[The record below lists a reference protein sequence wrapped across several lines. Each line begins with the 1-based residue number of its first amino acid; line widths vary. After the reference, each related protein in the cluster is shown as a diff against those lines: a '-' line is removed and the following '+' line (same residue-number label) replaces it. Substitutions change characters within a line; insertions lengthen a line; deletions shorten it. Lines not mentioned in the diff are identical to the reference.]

1 MVVQNDNP
9 EMMRLIA
16 ECSQT
21 MQMVHERFRYPI
33 KAAVSVS
40 GRDGIDQA
48 TKDFN
53 SMNNNVSR

>member
-1 MVVQNDNP
+1 MA
-9 EMMRLIA
+9 LIA
-16 ECSQT
+16 ACSQAVGT
-21 MQMVHERFRYPI
+21 LQERLKYPI

-40 GRDGIDQA
+40 GKDGIDQA